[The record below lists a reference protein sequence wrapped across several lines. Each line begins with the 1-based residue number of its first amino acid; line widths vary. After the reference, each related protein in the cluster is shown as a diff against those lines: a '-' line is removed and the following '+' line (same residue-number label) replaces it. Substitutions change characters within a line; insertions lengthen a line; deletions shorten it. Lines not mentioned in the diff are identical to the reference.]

1 MNKMVKLL
9 LACTGILLFP
19 AAGAAPKEHT
29 LRNDKLQVSIDDR
42 GRLTSIRNLETGRDY
57 AGGDYLWRLYYDT
70 QKAKEIEVLP
80 GEQTP
85 RISHRGDT
93 LTLTYDRL
101 NATDFTTR
109 EAVKLDMRLTLD
121 ITLEGDEVRFA
132 SKIENGQPH
141 TIVRELHYP
150 LVGGMPLPEDHKL
163 LLTHTG
169 GQLYDDPKGMIFRHS
184 NASPYKTPAQKFRQ
198 MDAKYP
204 MRTVTGGTGG
214 CMASNCFAY
223 VGDSEGIYFGSH
235 DTTFQDTGHGL
246 RLYPDA
252 ESEFTRLESGFYKF
266 PHCFAGET
274 WTCDANVIAPYTGSW
289 HETSKHYRR
298 WADTWWDHR
307 DAPMWVKKMR
317 SWQRII
323 FRHQYGELLFKY
335 TDLPGRIKDVGE
347 SVGADAVFTFGW
359 WETGMDHGNP
369 HYNADPA
376 QGGDA
381 GWKKAIAD
389 YKKDGGKVLLYF
401 NGKLIDR
408 ESEFYK
414 SGRGKEICYRD
425 NTGAELFEQYRF
437 TGQGTFLADYNA
449 RTFVVADT
457 RAPIWRKML
466 LEWADRAREYG
477 ANSVF
482 YDQLGYGER
491 ATNWDLSR
499 EFPVPNMRVIAD
511 KAEVLKMVRDRNVSF
526 DPEFALGTEWLTDIT
541 AQYCDYIHIYQVTAG
556 KYSFIDWF
564 RYTFPE
570 IIISDREIR
579 DDTDIERRVNNTLL
593 KGLRNDIEIYRCR
606 DLIDKTPHYQA
617 YLAQVNAIKG
627 KYEDLL
633 LVGTYRDT
641 EGFTLLNPGIE
652 ARAYTNGD
660 GMAVVATRTQEG
672 AAVKGAI
679 EVPGYRFTEASTLG
693 GARVSADGREVT
705 LGQYDLAVL
714 VYEKTK

>member
-1 MNKMVKLL
+1 MNKMVKFL

-19 AAGAAPKEHT
+19 AAGAAPKENT
-29 LRNDKLQVSIDDR
+29 LRNDKLQVTVDDN
-42 GRLTSIRNLETGRDY
+42 GRLTSIKNLRTGQDY

-80 GEQTP
+80 GKQTP
-85 RISHRGDT
+85 RITRKGDT
-93 LTLTYDRL
+93 ITLTYDRL
-101 NATDFTTR
+101 KANDFSIDK
-109 EAVKLDMRLTLD
+109 EVDLDMRLTLG
-121 ITLEGDEVRFA
+121 ITLEGDQVRF
-132 SKIENGQPH
+132 SSTIENNEPH

-150 LVGGMPLPEDHKL
+150 LVGNMQLPANHKL

-169 GQLYDDPKGMIFRHS
+169 GQLYDDPRAIIFNNS
-184 NASPYKTPAQKFRQ
+184 NTAPYKTPAQKFRQ

-223 VGDSEGIYFGSH
+223 VGDKEGLYFGSH
-235 DTTFQDTGHGL
+235 DATFQDTNHGL

-252 ESEFTRLESGFYKF
+252 EGNFTRLESGFYKF
-266 PHCFAGET
+266 PQCFAGET
-274 WTCDANVIAPYTGSW
+274 WTCDANVIAPYSGTW
-289 HETSKHYRR
+289 HETSKLYRR

-307 DAPMWVKKMR
+307 DAPMWVKHMR

-323 FRHQYGELLFKY
+323 FRHQYGELFFKY
-335 TDLPGRIKDVGE
+335 TDLPGRIKEVGE
-347 SVGADAVFTFGW
+347 SVGADAAFTFGW
-359 WETGMDHGNP
+359 WETGMDNGNP

-389 YKKDGGKVLLYF
+389 YKKGGGKVLLYF

-414 SGRGKEICYRD
+414 SGQGKEICYRD
-425 NTGAELFEQYRF
+425 NTGAELFEQYKF
-437 TGQGTFLADYNA
+437 TGQGTFLGDYNA

-457 RAPIWRKML
+457 RAPVWRKML
-466 LEWADRAREYG
+466 LDWADRAREYG

-499 EFPVPNMRVIAD
+499 EFPVPNHRVLAD
-511 KAEVLKMVRDRNVSF
+511 KAEVLKMVRDRNISF
-526 DPEFALGTEWLTDIT
+526 DPEFALGTEWLTDAT
-541 AQYCDYIHIYQVTAG
+541 AQYCDYIHIYQTTAG

-570 IIISDREIR
+570 IIISDREVR

-617 YLAQVNAIKG
+617 YLAKANAIKG
-627 KYEDLL
+627 RYADLL
-633 LVGTYRDT
+633 LAGTYRDT
-641 EGFTLLNPGIE
+641 EGFASSNPGIE
-652 ARAYTNGD
+652 ARAYVNGD
-660 GMAVVATRTQEG
+660 GMAIVATRTQQGE
-672 AAVKGAI
+672 AAKGAI
-679 EVPGYRFTEASTLG
+679 EVPGYRFVESSTLG
-693 GARVSADGREVT
+693 DARVSADGREVT